1 VHAVGP
7 PIGASGILGGMATLR
22 GSKAV
27 RVLGGTA
34 LMLAFVAVVLALLV
48 RQAGD
53 WGVPYFSFTSERG
66 SACRNDL
73 TGYTCDPLTLA
84 DVEFHG
90 DLDLPADT
98 VVLAGRYR
106 ATHDYEMTAQLRV
119 PKASSAEADR
129 ALRESFGPCR
139 KGVSTPLAADGLRKV
154 CAMASEYG
162 AGSGDLPSR
171 LFTVGSGLDEKGDRL
186 VGLSIRSR

>member
-1 VHAVGP
+1 
-7 PIGASGILGGMATLR
+7 MATPR

-27 RVLGGTA
+27 RVLGGTV
-34 LMLAFVAVVLALLV
+34 LMLAFVAVVLVLLV
-48 RQAGD
+48 RQAGE

-66 SACRNDL
+66 SSCRNDL

-84 DVEFHG
+84 DVEFFG

-119 PKASSAEADR
+119 PKASMKKADR
-129 ALRESFGPCR
+129 ALRESFGACR
-139 KGVSTPLAADGLRKV
+139 EGVSTPLATDGLRKV
-154 CAMASEYG
+154 CTMASENG
-162 AGSGDLPSR
+162 VGKSGELPSR